1 MLLYPNPGTKTIK
14 KLFKTCVE
22 LIELNF
28 SDSLAY
34 ESKFLFAIAHNLTPK
49 IKKVDLS
56 RNESLKDRHVKI
68 LVQRCN
74 QISELDLSFASITND
89 CVDSIATHLNSSLE
103 KLDVSYT
110 EIDSAALLQLRSV
123 RTLKILHCLKGNH
136 SKGLRRQEK
145 YIRKKFPRVSINKE
159 EHWLFIAKSTTNLQN
174 IDSGSA
180 IPAVEYEDGFWEIKA
195 KAQKSFQK

>member
-1 MLLYPNPGTKTIK
+1 MLLYPNPGTKTIQ
-14 KLFKTCVE
+14 KLFKRCVE

-34 ESKFLFAIAHNLTPK
+34 ESKYLFTIAHNLSPK

-110 EIDSAALLQLRSV
+110 EIDSTALLQLRSV
-123 RTLKILHCLKGNH
+123 RTLKILHCLKG
-136 SKGLRRQEK
+136 LRGQEK
-145 YIRKKFPRVSINKE
+145 YIRTKFPQLSINKE
-159 EHWLFIAKSTTNLQN
+159 EHWFFIAKSTTNP
-174 IDSGSA
+174 GS
-180 IPAVEYEDGFWEIKA
+180 AVEYEDGFWEIKA
-195 KAQKSFQK
+195 KAQKSLQK

>member
-1 MLLYPNPGTKTIK
+1 MLLYPNPGTKTIQ
-14 KLFKTCVE
+14 KLFKRCVE

-34 ESKFLFAIAHNLTPK
+34 ESKYLFTIAHNLSPK

-110 EIDSAALLQLRSV
+110 EIDSTALLQLRSV

-136 SKGLRRQEK
+136 SKGLRGQEK
-145 YIRKKFPRVSINKE
+145 YIRTKFPQLSINKE
-159 EHWLFIAKSTTNLQN
+159 EHWFFIAKSTTNP
-174 IDSGSA
+174 GS
-180 IPAVEYEDGFWEIKA
+180 AVEYEDGFWEIKA
-195 KAQKSFQK
+195 KAQKSLQK

>member
-1 MLLYPNPGTKTIK
+1 MLPYPGTKTIEN
-14 KLFKTCVE
+14 LFKRCVE
-22 LIELNF
+22 LIELSF

-34 ESKFLFAIAHNLTPK
+34 ESELLFAIAHNLTPK

-74 QISELDLSFASITND
+74 QISELDLSFTSITNE

-110 EIDSAALLQLRSV
+110 EIDSTALLQLRSV
-123 RTLKILHCLKGNH
+123 RNLKILHCLNGNH
-136 SKGLRRQEK
+136 SKDLKRQEK
-145 YIRKKFPRVSINKE
+145 YVRKKFPQLSINKE
-159 EHWLFIAKSTTNLQN
+159 EHWLFIAKSTTNP
-174 IDSGSA
+174 GS
-180 IPAVEYEDGFWEIKA
+180 AVEYEDGFWEIKA
-195 KAQKSFQK
+195 KAQKSLQK